1 MGLKRVR
8 AFEPDDDLIEVVPG
22 GSIQRRQRTTP
33 RIRAEETIGEILTK
47 DRTDTAA
54 PPEEQSG
61 QNRSIWGMRPDIFAR
76 CMMAF
81 DLRLDGYSY
90 AQIAKRI
97 YPSEP
102 ASAQRIKNV
111 GRDVSKAMKVMAK
124 ILEDDFE
131 HARDVEVQR
140 LDRLYL
146 RIAKYAH
153 GFEDR
158 IELTDKELKTYK
170 AKRYKYAAEEI
181 DQENSQLIR
190 RFAPDMRAAETLIQ
204 LSKRRSELLGL
215 DAPKKVQV
223 GEDPD
228 FPFNKKDESD
238 LFQVLQAMVSQIPDG
253 AACKLGIKK
262 SVERE
267 QVELEVTS
275 DGMVNLPPQTPSL
288 RRVGFNEETDVMTI
302 QTRAGKFIEFIGVP
316 EDLFLQFVESRSPST
331 FYLKNIKGKF
341 ESQSVGE
348 VKGG

>member
-1 MGLKRVR
+1 MGLTRVR
-8 AFEPDDDLIEVVPG
+8 AYEPDDDLIEIVPG
-22 GSIQRRQRTTP
+22 GSIQKRERSTP
-33 RIRAEETIGEILTK
+33 RIRAEETIGEILTR

-54 PPEEQSG
+54 PPEDQSN

-97 YPSEP
+97 YPTEP
-102 ASAQRIKNV
+102 PSAQRIKNV

-124 ILEDDFE
+124 ILEDDFK

-153 GFEDR
+153 GFEER
-158 IELTDKELKTYK
+158 IELTEKELKNYK

-181 DQENSQLIR
+181 DEENSQLIR
-190 RFAPDMRAAETLIQ
+190 RFAPDMRAAESLIN

-215 DAPKKVQV
+215 DEPKRVKI
-223 GEDPD
+223 GEDEE

-238 LFQVLQAMVSQIPDG
+238 LFQVLQAMVGQIPEG
-253 AACKLGIKK
+253 ASAKLGMKK
-262 SVERE
+262 SIETE
-267 QVELEVTS
+267 QFELEVTK

-288 RRVGFNEETDVMTI
+288 AKVGFNDETEVMTI
-302 QTRAGKFIEFIGVP
+302 QTRAGKLIEFIGVP
-316 EDLFLQFVESRSPST
+316 EEMFLSFVESRSPST
-331 FYLKNIKGKF
+331 YYIKNIKGKF
-341 ESQSVGE
+341 EQQEVGA
-348 VKGG
+348 VSG